1 MASTWVSYGELAG
14 IIGTDMANVLCRT
27 HGGVELHIPKMT
39 THTSELVKFIGYP
52 ALCSLSFVY
61 GGTCI
66 VVPNRRKDEPKKS
79 QVLLL
84 LDEGMCPRDVALKLA
99 LTERYVR
106 HVAASARPGIRQA
119 SLFDF

>member
-1 MASTWVSYGELAG
+1 MASTWVSYGELTG
-14 IIGTDMANVLCRT
+14 IIGTDMASVLCRT
-27 HGGVELHIPKMT
+27 HGGVDLHIPKMVIP
-39 THTSELVKFIGYP
+39 SSQLAKFIGYP
-52 ALCSLSFVY
+52 ALRSLSSVY
-61 GGTCI
+61 GGTYI
-66 VVPNRRKDEPKKS
+66 VVPNHRKDEPKKS

-84 LDEGMCPRDVALKLA
+84 LDEGMCPRDIALNLA